1 MGDEETI
8 KAHLKENGRDESD
21 IEIVHAA
28 DSISMDE
35 DPLAAVRHKRDSSM
49 VVAAKLVREKK
60 AQAAVTSGS
69 TGGALVAAG
78 PLVVGRLKGASRPA
92 LATPIPTVGGHPCVI
107 LDIGANPECQAK
119 NLLEFAIMGSAY
131 ASALLGI
138 DNPSIGL
145 LSNGTEAS
153 KGTSVIVQANQMLS
167 GSGLNFVGNIEARS
181 IFYGE
186 ADVVVMDGFAG
197 NVVLKLSEGLGSAIF
212 DMVKEEMSK
221 GCMVK
226 AGALLVKPALK
237 SVKRRMDYSEYG
249 GALLSW
255 ACPVCLS
262 RLMEAPIARR
272 LPTLSESLPNCLIE
286 DLLRRCPS
294 LFRPWLTARLET
306 GRNGIGYGLEMKVIA
321 L

>member
-1 MGDEETI
+1 M
-8 KAHLKENGRDESD
+8 
-21 IEIVHAA
+21 
-28 DSISMDE
+28 
-35 DPLAAVRHKRDSSM
+35 
-49 VVAAKLVREKK
+49 
-60 AQAAVTSGS
+60 
-69 TGGALVAAG
+69 
-78 PLVVGRLKGASRPA
+78 
-92 LATPIPTVGGHPCVI
+92 
-107 LDIGANPECQAK
+107 
-119 NLLEFAIMGSAY
+119 
-131 ASALLGI
+131 
-138 DNPSIGL
+138 
-145 LSNGTEAS
+145 
-153 KGTSVIVQANQMLS
+153 
-167 GSGLNFVGNIEARS
+167 GNIEARS

-197 NVVLKLSEGLGSAIF
+197 NVVLKLSEVSDQPFRHGERGDEQGLHGEGRSSSRETCA
-212 DMVKEEMSK
+212 KECQEED
-221 GCMVK
+221 G
-226 AGALLVKPALK
+226 LF
-237 SVKRRMDYSEYG
+237 RIR

>member
-1 MGDEETI
+1 VGDEETI

-69 TGGALVAAG
+69 TGALVAAG

-249 GALLSW
+249 GAPLLG
-255 ACPVCLS
+255 LS
-262 RLMEAPIARR
+262 GLLVKAHGSSNRKAFANAIRVTSELLDRGLVEKMSQSLSAMVDGEA
-272 LPTLSESLPNCLIE
+272 
-286 DLLRRCPS
+286 
-294 LFRPWLTARLET
+294 
-306 GRNGIGYGLEMKVIA
+306 
-321 L
+321 